1 MKLQGIFFAIGSVLG
16 ILTKKRYFTKN
27 KMDENVYFFDSM
39 VKQKGINT
47 FTVISVYNPKHT

>member
-1 MKLQGIFFAIGSVLG
+1 
-16 ILTKKRYFTKN
+16 
-27 KMDENVYFFDSM
+27 MDENVYFFDSM